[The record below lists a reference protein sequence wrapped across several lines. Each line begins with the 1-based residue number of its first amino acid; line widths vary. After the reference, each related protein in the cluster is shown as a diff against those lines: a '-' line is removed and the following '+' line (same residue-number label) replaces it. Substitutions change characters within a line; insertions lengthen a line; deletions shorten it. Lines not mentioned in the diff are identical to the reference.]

1 MKSMKHIEGKKKLE
15 ANVARERSI
24 AEALRVHNENNHLR
38 GETLPDSQQ
47 VYRVKVVTCFLKA
60 AVPLHKLDCFR
71 ELLEEHAYRLSDRRH
86 LSDLIPFIRSEEE
99 SKIRQE
105 IRGKPVSVIFDGTT
119 RLGEALA
126 IVLRFVGDE
135 WSLEQRLV
143 RLQLLTKSMTGEEI
157 ARELISVL
165 SVSYSIDSSR
175 LLACMRDRASVN
187 NVAVRTLKIVY
198 PKLLDVGC
206 FSHTL
211 DRVGE
216 YFNLPVLT
224 EFTSAWITMFSH
236 SPKVR
241 LLWKE
246 QTGRAMG
253 SYSATRWWSR
263 WEIMKQLM
271 VQHPEIE
278 NFLTCNPEVAPASHS
293 KLTAFFQDKQK
304 NVYLQLELAAVVDWG
319 EHFVK
324 ATYNLEG
331 DGPLVLQ
338 CYEAVDSLIT
348 AIRLAHT
355 PNVSAIAQRLAATL
369 RGVTTQQLLTYANN
383 CVKPGL
389 EYFNRQLDT
398 SLKVPLEAF
407 KAARLLYPPK
417 AYSMQPSVA
426 DVDSLKCFP
435 FVYMEIIEQLKT
447 ELPTYL
453 AKCADTGENFSAM
466 TWSKLNCSEL
476 PFWSATARN
485 VLLVQPSSAAS
496 ERVFSLLNASFH
508 EQQDAA
514 LQDYLETSLVLQY
527 NGKN

>member
-1 MKSMKHIEGKKKLE
+1 M
-15 ANVARERSI
+15 
-24 AEALRVHNENNHLR
+24 
-38 GETLPDSQQ
+38 
-47 VYRVKVVTCFLKA
+47 
-60 AVPLHKLDCFR
+60 
-71 ELLEEHAYRLSDRRH
+71 
-86 LSDLIPFIRSEEE
+86 
-99 SKIRQE
+99 
-105 IRGKPVSVIFDGTT
+105 SVIFDGTT

-126 IVLRFVGDE
+126 IVVRFVSDE

-143 RLQLLTKSMTGEEI
+143 KLQLLTKSMSGEEI
-157 ARELISVL
+157 ARELINVL
-165 SVSYSIDSSR
+165 SVGYSIDSSR
-175 LLACMRDRASVN
+175 LLACMRDRASSN

-206 FSHTL
+206 FSHTI

-216 YFNLPVLT
+216 YFNIPILS
-224 EFTSAWITMFSH
+224 EFTSAWIMMFSH

-271 VQHPEIE
+271 VQYPEIE
-278 NFLTCNPEVAPASHS
+278 KFLTSNPEVTPASHS

-304 NVYLQLELAAVVDWG
+304 NVYLQLELAAIIDWG
-319 EHFVK
+319 EPFVK
-324 ATYNLEG
+324 TTYNLEG

-338 CYEAVDSLIT
+338 CYEVVDLLIT

-355 PNVSAIAQRLAATL
+355 PSVRAIAQRLAPQ
-369 RGVTTQQLLTYANN
+369 VQLLTYANN
-383 CVKPGL
+383 CIKPGL

-407 KAARLLYPPK
+407 KTARLFYPPK
-417 AYSMQPSVA
+417 AYSMQPTVA
-426 DVDSLKCFP
+426 VVDSLNCFP
-435 FVYMEIIEQLKT
+435 FIDGEVIELLKT
-447 ELPTYL
+447 ELPVYL
-453 AKCADTGENFSAM
+453 AKCANTGENFSTM
-466 TWSKLNCSEL
+466 KWWKLNGPGL
-476 PFWSATARN
+476 PNWAASVRK
-485 VLLVQPSSAAS
+485 VLLVQPSSATS

-514 LQDYLETSLVLQY
+514 LQDYLEASLMLQY
-527 NGKN
+527 NGKC